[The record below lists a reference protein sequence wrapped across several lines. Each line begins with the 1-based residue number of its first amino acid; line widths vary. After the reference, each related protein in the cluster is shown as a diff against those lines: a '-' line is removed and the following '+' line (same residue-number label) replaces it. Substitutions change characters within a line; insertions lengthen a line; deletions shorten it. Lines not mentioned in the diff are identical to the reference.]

1 MNHATNESGED
12 IVDERRK
19 LCLENGSGEFWVVDE
34 DYREVQVWTPNGRTV
49 TYRSDDEVDR
59 S

>member
-34 DYREVQVWTPNGRTV
+34 DYREAGVDAQWPNRHLPLRR
-49 TYRSDDEVDR
+49 RS
-59 S
+59 